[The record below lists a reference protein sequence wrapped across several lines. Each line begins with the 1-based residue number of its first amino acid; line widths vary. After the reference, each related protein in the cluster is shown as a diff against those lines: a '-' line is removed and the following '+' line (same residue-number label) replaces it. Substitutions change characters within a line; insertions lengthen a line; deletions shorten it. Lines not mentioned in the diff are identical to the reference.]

1 MADVITSIGSDSS
14 ITTGTPSS
22 CSGSSSPYSVT
33 FPSAPSGVSIGDSV
47 SFQDEVTTFATYTY
61 LVTDISSATLTL
73 KFVSESSGYGSEES
87 PCNIMNSSYS
97 QATGTFKRTY
107 STITAWESDL
117 DNTAIYSSG
126 DDAIGECYKDSNFN
140 EAFTINGGGTV
151 GLDSVKLT
159 APAGQRHDGTAG
171 SGVVNVYNSGTQS
184 TSIISRQNCTISFME
199 YHMGSNSINNRAIT
213 ASTSAYTDIVFSQ
226 NIIHNLTGSFPIAIF
241 FDYGNSSSDTRYC
254 HNNLIYAID
263 DNDDRV
269 KAVLLRG
276 SYPLKVWNN
285 TTYLIRTG
293 RADKD
298 AYSFACNTSS
308 SAMEVKNCLAIMTSS
323 TGSEAFALN
332 YNSDS
337 DYNGSDFS
345 TATGGSNDLTDLT
358 TAVFEDYD
366 GTPPEFALAD
376 DSSPIGAGVDLG
388 TTAGVNID
396 ITGRDRSS
404 YSDWSMGAFQPES
417 ADVIITADPMISD
430 STMDG
435 TFAQGFSITSDP
447 MTSVSTM
454 DGTLVLGANVNA
466 DPMSSVSTM
475 DGTFVLSG
483 NVTADPMTSV
493 STMDGT
499 FAQGVNVNADAMTSV
514 STIDG
519 TFVQGVNVNADA
531 MTSVSTMDGTFAQG
545 VNVTADAMTSVSTMD
560 GSFSQGVIVTAD
572 PMTSVS
578 TMDGSFLLGVNVTAD
593 PMTSVSTMSGTFVGD
608 VNINADPMTSVSTMS
623 GTFEADISI
632 NADPMTSV
640 STMSGSFT
648 GDVVITA
655 TPMISIST
663 MDGQYGDPYE
673 ILYIVDAT
681 LNPPTSTG
689 SLSTTTSTGVLD
701 APTITDTSLKN

>member
-61 LVTDISSATLTL
+61 LVTGISSSTLTL

-87 PCNIMNSSYS
+87 PCSILNSSYS

-107 STITAWESDL
+107 STITSWESDL

-184 TSIISRQNCTISFME
+184 TSVISRQNTTISFME
-199 YHMGSNSINNRAIT
+199 YHMGSNSVNNRAVT
-213 ASTSAYTDIVFSQ
+213 VSTSAYTDIIFSQ

-241 FDYGNSSSDTRYC
+241 FDDGNSASDTRYC
-254 HNNLIYAID
+254 HNNLIYDID

-269 KAVLLRG
+269 KAVLISG

-293 RADKD
+293 SGSKN
-298 AYSFACNTSS
+298 AYSFACDTAST
-308 SAMEVKNCLAIMTSS
+308 AMEVKNCLAIMTSS
-323 TGSEAFALN
+323 VGTEGFALN
-332 YNSDS
+332 YTSDS

-345 TATGGSNDLTDLT
+345 TATGNSNDLTSLT

-388 TTAGVNID
+388 TTGGVNID

-404 YSDWSMGAFQPES
+404 DSSWSMGAFQFVTPNITVS
-417 ADVIITADPMISD
+417 ADPLIGVGILGTPAVSKSTTISASALTSVGVLIGTSAESITISATAMTSLGTLLGTSSEATTISASPMVSIGVLSGSSAEAITITASPLTSVAVLGGSTTETITISA
-430 STMDG
+430 S
-435 TFAQGFSITSDP
+435 P
-447 MTSVSTM
+447 MTSIGLLTGTKSSST
-454 DGTLVLGANVNA
+454 
-466 DPMSSVSTM
+466 
-475 DGTFVLSG
+475 
-483 NVTADPMTSV
+483 
-493 STMDGT
+493 
-499 FAQGVNVNADAMTSV
+499 
-514 STIDG
+514 TIS
-519 TFVQGVNVNADA
+519 A
-531 MTSVSTMDGTFAQG
+531 S
-545 VNVTADAMTSVSTMD
+545 
-560 GSFSQGVIVTAD
+560 
-572 PMTSVS
+572 
-578 TMDGSFLLGVNVTAD
+578 
-593 PMTSVSTMSGTFVGD
+593 
-608 VNINADPMTSVSTMS
+608 
-623 GTFEADISI
+623 
-632 NADPMTSV
+632 
-640 STMSGSFT
+640 
-648 GDVVITA
+648 
-655 TPMISIST
+655 PMISIAVLGGST
-663 MDGQYGDPYE
+663 TETITISADAITSVGTMTGSRIANVTVTASPMVSESKLLGTAVERITIASSALTSVATLEGALIGDVTVNASPMISKSLLLGNRVTGYE
-673 ILYIVDAT
+673 VLYITDAR
-681 LNPPTSTG
+681 LNRSATNCSI
-689 SLSTTTSTGVLD
+689 SVSK
-701 APTITDTSLKN
+701 ITDVILKE

>member
-61 LVTDISSATLTL
+61 LVTGISSSTLTL

-87 PCNIMNSSYS
+87 PCSILNSSYS

-107 STITAWESDL
+107 STITSWESDL

-184 TSIISRQNCTISFME
+184 TSVISRQNTTISFME
-199 YHMGSNSINNRAIT
+199 YHMGSNSVNNRAVT
-213 ASTSAYTDIVFSQ
+213 VSTSAYTDIIFSQ

-241 FDYGNSSSDTRYC
+241 FDDGNSASDTRYC
-254 HNNLIYAID
+254 HNNLIYDID

-269 KAVLLRG
+269 KAVLISG

-293 RADKD
+293 SGSKN
-298 AYSFACNTSS
+298 AYSFACDTAST
-308 SAMEVKNCLAIMTSS
+308 AMEVKNCLAIMTSS
-323 TGSEAFALN
+323 VGTEGFALN
-332 YNSDS
+332 YTSDS

-345 TATGGSNDLTDLT
+345 TATGNSNDLTSLT

-388 TTAGVNID
+388 TTGGVNID

-404 YSDWSMGAFQPES
+404 DSSWSMGAFQFVTPNITVS
-417 ADVIITADPMISD
+417 ADPLIGVGILGTPAVSKSTTISASALTSVGVLIGTSAESITISATAMTSLGTLLGTSSEATTISASPMVSIGVLSGSSAEAITITASPLTSVAVLGGSTTETITISA
-430 STMDG
+430 S
-435 TFAQGFSITSDP
+435 P
-447 MTSVSTM
+447 MTSIGLLTGTKSSST
-454 DGTLVLGANVNA
+454 
-466 DPMSSVSTM
+466 
-475 DGTFVLSG
+475 
-483 NVTADPMTSV
+483 
-493 STMDGT
+493 
-499 FAQGVNVNADAMTSV
+499 
-514 STIDG
+514 TIS
-519 TFVQGVNVNADA
+519 A
-531 MTSVSTMDGTFAQG
+531 S
-545 VNVTADAMTSVSTMD
+545 
-560 GSFSQGVIVTAD
+560 
-572 PMTSVS
+572 
-578 TMDGSFLLGVNVTAD
+578 
-593 PMTSVSTMSGTFVGD
+593 
-608 VNINADPMTSVSTMS
+608 
-623 GTFEADISI
+623 
-632 NADPMTSV
+632 
-640 STMSGSFT
+640 
-648 GDVVITA
+648 
-655 TPMISIST
+655 PMISIAVLGGST
-663 MDGQYGDPYE
+663 TETITISADAITSVGTMTGSRIANVTVTASPMVSESKLLGTAVERITIASSALTSVATLEGALIGDVTVNASPMISKSLLLGNRVTGYE
-673 ILYIVDAT
+673 VLYITDAR
-681 LNPPTSTG
+681 LNRSAINC
-689 SLSTTTSTGVLD
+689 SISVSK
-701 APTITDTSLKN
+701 ITDVILKE

>member
-14 ITTGTPSS
+14 ITTATPSS

-87 PCNIMNSSYS
+87 PCSILNSSYS

-107 STITAWESDL
+107 STITAWELDL

-171 SGVVNVYNSGTQS
+171 SGVVNVYNSATQS
-184 TSIISRQNCTISFME
+184 TSVISRQNTTISFLE
-199 YHMGSNSINNRAIT
+199 YHMGNNSVNNRAVT
-213 ASTSAYTDIVFSQ
+213 VSTSAYTDIIFSQ

-241 FDYGNSSSDTRYC
+241 FDDGNSSSDTRYC
-254 HNNLIYAID
+254 HNNLIYDID

-269 KAVLLRG
+269 KAVLISG

-293 RADKD
+293 SGSKN
-298 AYSFACNTSS
+298 AYSFACDTAST
-308 SAMEVKNCLAIMTSS
+308 AMEVKNCLAIMTSS
-323 TGSEAFALN
+323 TGAEAFALN
-332 YNSDS
+332 YTSDS

-345 TATGGSNDLTDLT
+345 TATGGSNDLTSLT

-366 GTPPEFALAD
+366 ASPPEFALAD

-388 TTAGVNID
+388 TTGGVNID

-404 YSDWSMGAFQPES
+404 DSSWSMGAFQYVS
-417 ADVIITADPMISD
+417 SDVVITA
-430 STMDG
+430 
-435 TFAQGFSITSDP
+435 DP

-454 DGTLVLGANVNA
+454 DGTFVEGAAVSA
-466 DPMSSVSTM
+466 DPMTSVSTM
-475 DGTFVLSG
+475 DGTFVESHTVTASPMTSVSTMDG
-483 NVTADPMTSV
+483 AFVQSHTVTADPMTSV

-499 FAQGVNVNADAMTSV
+499 FVRGH
-514 STIDG
+514 TIS
-519 TFVQGVNVNADA
+519 A
-531 MTSVSTMDGTFAQG
+531 S
-545 VNVTADAMTSVSTMD
+545 AMTSVSTMD
-560 GSFSQGVIVTAD
+560 GSFVEGALISADAMTSVSTMEGTFVQGQTVSAD

-578 TMDGSFLLGVNVTAD
+578 TMDGTFVGDTVITAD
-593 PMTSVSTMSGTFVGD
+593 PMTSVSTMAGTFVGD
-608 VNINADPMTSVSTMS
+608 TVITADPMTSDSTMT
-623 GTFEADISI
+623 GTFVEGETVTAS
-632 NADPMTSV
+632 PMVSV
-640 STMSGSFT
+640 STMAGSFV
-648 GDVVITA
+648 GDTVITA
-655 TPMISIST
+655 TPMISTST
-663 MDGQYGDPYE
+663 MTGQYGEPYQ

-681 LNPPTSTG
+681 LNPPTATG
-689 SLSTTTSTGVLD
+689 TLSTTASTGLLD
-701 APTITDTSLKN
+701 VPTITDTSIKN

>member
-61 LVTDISSATLTL
+61 LVTGISSSTLTL

-87 PCNIMNSSYS
+87 PCSILNSSYS

-107 STITAWESDL
+107 STITSWESDL

-184 TSIISRQNCTISFME
+184 TSVISRQNTTISFME
-199 YHMGSNSINNRAIT
+199 YHMGSNSVNNRAVT
-213 ASTSAYTDIVFSQ
+213 VSTSAYTDIIFSQ

-241 FDYGNSSSDTRYC
+241 FDDGNSASDTRYC
-254 HNNLIYAID
+254 HNNLIYDID

-269 KAVLLRG
+269 KAVLISG

-293 RADKD
+293 SGSKN
-298 AYSFACNTSS
+298 AYSFACDTAST
-308 SAMEVKNCLAIMTSS
+308 AMEVKNCLAIMTSS
-323 TGSEAFALN
+323 VGTEGFALN
-332 YNSDS
+332 YTSDS

-345 TATGGSNDLTDLT
+345 TATGNSNDLTSLT

-388 TTAGVNID
+388 TTGGVNID

-404 YSDWSMGAFQPES
+404 DSSWSMGAFQFVNPNITVS
-417 ADVIITADPMISD
+417 ADPLIGVGILGTPAVSKSTTISASALTSVGVLIGTSAESITISATAMTSLGTLLGTSSEATTISASPMVSIGVLSGSSAEAITITASPLTSVAVLGGSTTETITISA
-430 STMDG
+430 S
-435 TFAQGFSITSDP
+435 P
-447 MTSVSTM
+447 MTSIGLLTGTKSSST
-454 DGTLVLGANVNA
+454 
-466 DPMSSVSTM
+466 
-475 DGTFVLSG
+475 
-483 NVTADPMTSV
+483 
-493 STMDGT
+493 
-499 FAQGVNVNADAMTSV
+499 
-514 STIDG
+514 TIS
-519 TFVQGVNVNADA
+519 A
-531 MTSVSTMDGTFAQG
+531 S
-545 VNVTADAMTSVSTMD
+545 
-560 GSFSQGVIVTAD
+560 
-572 PMTSVS
+572 
-578 TMDGSFLLGVNVTAD
+578 
-593 PMTSVSTMSGTFVGD
+593 
-608 VNINADPMTSVSTMS
+608 
-623 GTFEADISI
+623 
-632 NADPMTSV
+632 
-640 STMSGSFT
+640 
-648 GDVVITA
+648 
-655 TPMISIST
+655 PMISIAVLGGST
-663 MDGQYGDPYE
+663 TETITISADAITSVGTMTGSRIANVTVTASPMVSESKLLGTAVERITIASSALTSVATLEGALIGDVTVNASPMISKSLLLGNRVTGYE
-673 ILYIVDAT
+673 VLYITDAR
-681 LNPPTSTG
+681 LNRSAINC
-689 SLSTTTSTGVLD
+689 SISVSK
-701 APTITDTSLKN
+701 ITDVILKE

>member
-61 LVTDISSATLTL
+61 LVTGISSSTLTL

-87 PCNIMNSSYS
+87 PCSILNSSYS

-107 STITAWESDL
+107 STITSWESDL

-184 TSIISRQNCTISFME
+184 TSVISRQNTTISFME
-199 YHMGSNSINNRAIT
+199 YHMGSNSVNNRAVT
-213 ASTSAYTDIVFSQ
+213 VSTSAYTDIIFSQ

-241 FDYGNSSSDTRYC
+241 FDDGNSASDTRYC
-254 HNNLIYAID
+254 HNNLIYDID

-269 KAVLLRG
+269 KAVLISG

-293 RADKD
+293 SGSKN
-298 AYSFACNTSS
+298 AYSFACDTAST
-308 SAMEVKNCLAIMTSS
+308 AMEVKNCLAIMTSS
-323 TGSEAFALN
+323 VGTEGFALN
-332 YNSDS
+332 YTSDS

-345 TATGGSNDLTDLT
+345 TATGNSNDLTSLT

-388 TTAGVNID
+388 TTGGVNID

-404 YSDWSMGAFQPES
+404 DSSWSMGAFQFVNPNITVS
-417 ADVIITADPMISD
+417 ADPLIGVGILGTPAVSKSTTISASALTSVGVLIGTSAESITISATAMTSLGTLLGTSSEATTISASPMVSIGVLSGSSAEAITITASPLTSVAVLGGSTTETITISA
-430 STMDG
+430 S
-435 TFAQGFSITSDP
+435 P
-447 MTSVSTM
+447 MTSIGLLTGTKSSST
-454 DGTLVLGANVNA
+454 
-466 DPMSSVSTM
+466 
-475 DGTFVLSG
+475 
-483 NVTADPMTSV
+483 
-493 STMDGT
+493 
-499 FAQGVNVNADAMTSV
+499 
-514 STIDG
+514 TIS
-519 TFVQGVNVNADA
+519 A
-531 MTSVSTMDGTFAQG
+531 S
-545 VNVTADAMTSVSTMD
+545 
-560 GSFSQGVIVTAD
+560 
-572 PMTSVS
+572 
-578 TMDGSFLLGVNVTAD
+578 
-593 PMTSVSTMSGTFVGD
+593 
-608 VNINADPMTSVSTMS
+608 
-623 GTFEADISI
+623 
-632 NADPMTSV
+632 
-640 STMSGSFT
+640 
-648 GDVVITA
+648 
-655 TPMISIST
+655 PMISIAVLGGST
-663 MDGQYGDPYE
+663 TETITISADAITSVGTMTGSRIANVTVTASPMVSESKLLGTAVERITIASSALTSVATLEGALIGDVTVNASPMISKSLLLGNRVTGYE
-673 ILYIVDAT
+673 VLYITDAR
-681 LNPPTSTG
+681 LNRSATNCSI
-689 SLSTTTSTGVLD
+689 SVSK
-701 APTITDTSLKN
+701 ITDVILKE